1 MEKVRK
7 FLKNIKANLL
17 QMFGSLCLLAL
28 AAAIGIYIGLDKT
41 NSINKYVNQAFEYFA
56 ERNWDAYFSF
66 SEVVDN
72 DFINTH
78 FFEEFIVKQYGEYKS
93 DEVKLGK
100 LDVNDDE
107 AVVEVIS
114 TKTGEAKS
122 WSIKFAKKYETSYA
136 FFPQWRVDISDTII
150 HSSSITV
157 PVGFDVY
164 VDGVQLS
171 QENTHISEEEN
182 IITYEIPRMFEG
194 EHFIFLENENFQL
207 VETYVS
213 WMENNMSYELDTSLL
228 KIKEAD
234 NDAIKADAK
243 SIVIGMYSAIFAES
257 GTNTLSQY
265 FMGDEATRAMYQNI
279 YNSMLAAI
287 KPEDGSTLN
296 SMEITSY
303 NVDELTYTYG
313 EGVDVTISF
322 DCKFSARGKRNNVG
336 GIRDKYEG
344 TSSSQVK
351 LHFDKEGDK
360 WYCDMLDMECIDY
373 SKKEG

>member
-1 MEKVRK
+1 
-7 FLKNIKANLL
+7 
-17 QMFGSLCLLAL
+17 MFGSLCLLAL

-100 LDVNDDE
+100 LDVHGDE

-122 WSIKFAKKYETSYA
+122 WSLKFAKKYETSYA

-150 HSSSITV
+150 HSSSVTV